1 MQKPPFR
8 PKGQKR
14 PANDDKQP
22 DSSRDKLT
30 AASTSAAYRS
40 ALDEAFRII
49 DEKLAGQDKLEP
61 DMVAAS
67 FLANTLMRMI
77 DRWGPEAT
85 AKAIEASP
93 DMISQA
99 TQYLSKKSLR
109 CIDRRRFPSM
119 VEGVQ

>member
-14 PANDDKQP
+14 PANDDEQP
-22 DSSRDKLT
+22 DPSRDKLT
-30 AASTSAAYRS
+30 TASTSAAYRS

-67 FLANTLMRMI
+67 FLANVMTRMI
-77 DRWGPEAT
+77 ERWGPEAT
-85 AKAIEASP
+85 AKAHEACP
-93 DMISQA
+93 DMINQA
-99 TQYLSKKSLR
+99 TQYLSKRIPPLH
-109 CIDRRRFPSM
+109 
-119 VEGVQ
+119 